1 MDDIFMNSKHHSS
14 KCNIHRLL
22 INLLDKT
29 NLRRGDKY
37 LTLSFLS
44 ICYTSGKI
52 QKVIQKQQ
60 I

>member
-1 MDDIFMNSKHHSS
+1 MNSKHHSS
-14 KCNIHRLL
+14 KCNIHSLL

-29 NLRRGDKY
+29 NSRRGDKY

-44 ICYTSGKI
+44 ICYTWGKI